1 MLLAITKVKQRQ
13 SRSTIKINYQDQL
26 LRSTIKINYYQEHN
40 ACTTHVQNNKKSDK
54 INFMQQNGVVL
65 LSLQYGVV
73 LLSL

>member
-1 MLLAITKVKQRQ
+1 MLLAITKMKQRQ
-13 SRSTIKINYQDQL
+13 SRSTI
-26 LRSTIKINYYQEHN
+26 LRSTIKINYYQEHK
-40 ACTTHVQNNKKSDK
+40 ACTTQVQNNKKSDK